1 MQFRANGGPVSRG
14 MPYIVGERGPELF
27 MPRVN
32 GQIISNKEFRKRYG
46 DEAYRE
52 YAEKARADKE
62 SLYGD
67 LRANGGM
74 FGLFGYGMMMNI
86 MKAKARE
93 EDMRYR
99 GAGGLGGIFSRMYMG
114 GLYDNYMANKPPV
127 ISYPGET
134 YRKFRD
140 SKGTDTNNFFYQPNK
155 SFAEFQADPNKQQ
168 YIGAPQ
174 PRKPSGGP
182 LTAAFM
188 GFRANGG
195 SVSGMGSYVVGERG
209 PEIFVPNG
217 NRAAAPMQRSSNTSV
232 VVNVNATGSK
242 AEGDAPESKRLGEAI
257 GAAVRQ
263 ELMRQQRPGGILA

>member
-1 MQFRANGGPVSRG
+1 
-14 MPYIVGERGPELF
+14 

-32 GQIISNKEFRKRYG
+32 GQVISNKEFRKRYG
-46 DEAYRE
+46 DEAYRN
-52 YAEKARADKE
+52 YSKKAAADKE
-62 SLYGD
+62 ALYAN

-74 FGLFGYGMMMNI
+74 FGLFGYGMMMSI
-86 MKAKARE
+86 MRGKALE
-93 EDMRYR
+93 EDKRY
-99 GAGGLGGIFSRMYMG
+99 AGGGGIGGFFKRSLMG
-114 GLYDNYMANKPPV
+114 GLYDNYMINKPPV

-134 YRKFRD
+134 YRKFIE

-155 SFAEFQADPNKQQ
+155 SFAQFEADPNKQR

-174 PRKPSGGP
+174 PKLPSGGP
-182 LTAAFM
+182 LGAAFM

-195 SVSGMGSYVVGERG
+195 AVNGMGSYVVGERG

-217 NRAAAPMQRSSNTSV
+217 PRATAPMSRGGNTSV
-232 VVNVNATGSK
+232 VVNVDATGSK
-242 AEGDAPESKRLGEAI
+242 AEGDGPDSKRLGEAI